1 MEKYLQS
8 AYEFYRQDVKDNYLS
23 YEDFKK
29 QLGAACP
36 PCKPGSKI
44 PFWVYLA
51 GGAAVGY
58 ALKK

>member
-1 MEKYLQS
+1 MEKYIQS

-36 PCKPGSKI
+36 ACKPVPKI

>member
-1 MEKYLQS
+1 MEKYIQA
-8 AYEFYRQDVKDNYLS
+8 AYEFYRQDVTTNYLS

-36 PCKPGSKI
+36 PCNCKKTP
-44 PFWVYLA
+44 WWLLLA

-58 ALKK
+58 SLKK